1 MRHLHC
7 KADSR
12 WTRKVPLRY
21 FSSST
26 FLLVSDL
33 TIVLVFICLIFYTPI
48 THSYP
53 EPLLEML
60 VYFQYIP
67 IPQVIQSFQLLQK
80 TSLRNLTLFFTPIW
94 TIYSLEQGSSFLFLS
109 WVPVVI
115 NLKLSISLEQS
126 VLPFV
131 FPFLIHGGCALAK
144 LLQLCL
150 TLYDPMDYSPPG
162 SSIHGILQ

>member
-21 FSSST
+21 FSST

-33 TIVLVFICLIFYTPI
+33 TIVLIIICLMFYTPI
-48 THSYP
+48 THSFP

-67 IPQVIQSFQLLQK
+67 IPQVI
-80 TSLRNLTLFFTPIW
+80 
-94 TIYSLEQGSSFLFLS
+94 
-109 WVPVVI
+109 
-115 NLKLSISLEQS
+115 
-126 VLPFV
+126 
-131 FPFLIHGGCALAK
+131 
-144 LLQLCL
+144 
-150 TLYDPMDYSPPG
+150 
-162 SSIHGILQ
+162 